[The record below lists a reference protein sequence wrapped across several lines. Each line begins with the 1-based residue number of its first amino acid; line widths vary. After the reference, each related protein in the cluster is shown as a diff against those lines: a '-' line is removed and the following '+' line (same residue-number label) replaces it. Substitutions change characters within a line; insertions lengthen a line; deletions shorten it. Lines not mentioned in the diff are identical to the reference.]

1 MITIV
6 SGLPRSGTS
15 LMMQMLAAG
24 GVPTLSDGE
33 RRADVDNPRGYLE
46 WERIKQL
53 PKDPSCIAEA
63 EGKAVK
69 VISKLLL
76 SLPAG
81 HEYRVIFMQ
90 RPLPEVMASQDEML
104 RRRGNFDPD
113 EDNSV
118 VARAFQDHL
127 SDVYAWL
134 NGKPYV
140 KVSRVQYH
148 AVLREP
154 KEAAEAQVGPGK
166 IEKCSTW
173 NILCLSYDTYNN
185 VLKQRKSNERSDLR
199 LEQNLHCYQGF
210 PRRNPTRAAFEVATC
225 DLKEIRRPANRLL
238 FGRRK
243 LKPDL
248 ALRRSLREHQ
258 FLDGVDEVLNRGVV
272 SFQAAV

>member
-24 GVPTLSDGE
+24 GVPILSDGE

-53 PKDPSCIAEA
+53 PKDPGCIAEG

-113 EDNSV
+113 EDNSA

-154 KEAAEAQVGPGK
+154 KETVEGVAKFLGLPLDVEAMTRQVDG
-166 IEKCSTW
+166 T
-173 NILCLSYDTYNN
+173 LYR
-185 VLKQRKSNERSDLR
+185 Q
-199 LEQNLHCYQGF
+199 
-210 PRRNPTRAAFEVATC
+210 
-225 DLKEIRRPANRLL
+225 
-238 FGRRK
+238 RRK
-243 LKPDL
+243 
-248 ALRRSLREHQ
+248 
-258 FLDGVDEVLNRGVV
+258 
-272 SFQAAV
+272 